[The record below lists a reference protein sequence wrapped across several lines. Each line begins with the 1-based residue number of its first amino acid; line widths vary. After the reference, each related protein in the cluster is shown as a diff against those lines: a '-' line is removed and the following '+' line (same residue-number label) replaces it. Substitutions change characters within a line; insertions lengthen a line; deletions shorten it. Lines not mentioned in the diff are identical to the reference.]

1 MREYAFGKLENLGVG
16 LPQHLVDV
24 LSRVSPSINYVK
36 GMRIFR
42 QGEEADMLYFL
53 QRGRVK
59 STLCSYTGQETII
72 RIHLPHSILGLT
84 AFASNPLRDA
94 DGTALDSVIATPISK
109 TVFVELMLAEPEL
122 SPFIVRLL
130 ADRMSDFH
138 FRVGEWLHQPVIQ
151 RLIRALIVLSTP
163 NLGADSEYLNRVPLT
178 HEELANLTN
187 ARRPTV
193 SKILSS
199 FSKLGVIQQKE
210 GELKIINRA
219 HLIHLAEYYLK
230 QKSEL

>member
-1 MREYAFGKLENLGVG
+1 MREYAFGKLENLDLG
-16 LPQHLVDV
+16 LPKHLVEV
-24 LSRVSPSINYVK
+24 LSSVSPSTNYVK
-36 GMRIFR
+36 GKKIFR
-42 QGEEADMLYFL
+42 QGEDAEMLYFL

-59 STLCSYTGQETII
+59 STLYSSTGQETII

-94 DGTALDSVIATPISK
+94 DGIALDSVVATPISK
-109 TVFVELMLAEPEL
+109 TIFMKLMSTEPEL

-163 NLGADSEYLNRVPLT
+163 NLGANSEYLNRVPLT

-210 GELKIINRA
+210 GELRIIDRA
-219 HLIHLAEYYLK
+219 HLIYLAEDYLK